1 MGEAGPVSVA
11 IRRATEAD
19 VPRIVEL
26 VHLGTAPGR
35 TSVEDPGPASMPAYL
50 AAFREIAASGFAG
63 IHVAEADGEVVGTFS
78 LCFIPNISNRG
89 GRVAQIE
96 SVHVAEKV
104 RGRGVGEQM
113 LRWAI
118 AESRRR
124 GCVRLQ
130 LTSNKSRI
138 DAHRFYERLGF
149 EKSHE
154 GMKLAL

>member
-1 MGEAGPVSVA
+1 MTTLVT
-11 IRRATEAD
+11 IRAATEAD

-26 VHLGTAPGR
+26 IHLGTAPGR
-35 TSVEDPGPASMPAYL
+35 PSVEDASAEALPAYL
-50 AAFREIAASGFAG
+50 AAFRETAASGFAS
-63 IHVAEADGEVVGTFS
+63 IHVAESDGAVVGTFS
-78 LCFIPNISNRG
+78 LAFIPNISNRG

-96 SVHVAEKV
+96 SVHVAEAI

-113 LRWAI
+113 LAWAI

-124 GCVRLQ
+124 GCFRLQ
-130 LTSNKSRI
+130 LTSNKSRV

-149 EKSHE
+149 ERSHE